1 MQNLKILILGHKGY
15 IGSFLFNY
23 LKDNVSVLTIDN
35 RISTSNLDI
44 LPQADVIINC
54 IGYTGRPNIDAA
66 ENDKTKCYTLNV
78 SLPFYL
84 AQYAYNNK
92 IHLIQLASGCIFSN
106 NSENYKIF
114 SETDYANPQSFYA
127 KTKYSC
133 DLLLENIDYVSIA
146 RIRMPIDDNPHDRN
160 LINKLRNYNQIID
173 ELNSMTSLNYLAECI
188 SKIIELKSYGIHHIS
203 DILSSPASI
212 MNKYKEIVDD
222 KFEFKSIS
230 AGELDKLTL
239 ARRSNCILGDEI
251 TRKKLQLDH
260 NNSSS
265 YKIKNILKNYKNK
278 L

>member
-15 IGSFLFNY
+15 IGSFLFNF
-23 LKDNVSVLTIDN
+23 LKDKASILTIDN
-35 RISTSNLDI
+35 RIDVSNLDI
-44 LPQADVIINC
+44 LPQADAIINC

-66 ENDKTKCYTLNV
+66 ENDKAKCYTLNV

-84 AQYAYNNK
+84 AQYASNNK

-106 NSENYKIF
+106 SSAAYKIYA
-114 SETDYANPQSFYA
+114 ETDVANPQSFYA

-133 DLLLENIDYVSIA
+133 DLLLENMDYISLA
-146 RIRMPIDDNPHDRN
+146 RIRMPIDDTPHERN

-203 DILSSPASI
+203 DILSSPATI

-230 AGELDKLTL
+230 AKELDELTL
-239 ARRSNCILGDEI
+239 AKRSNCILGDEI
-251 TRKKLQLDH
+251 TRKKLKLDNH
-260 NNSSS
+260 NSSS
-265 YKIKNILKNYKNK
+265 FKIKSILKNYKNK